1 MQGIRKIGRIG
12 TFSDG
17 SDYDKLKLNS
27 DFAVPWATFLVFL
40 HYKPFLM
47 DEVSFAFFLS
57 HPLHI
62 LTLPQNISNPRSQ
75 IFILC
80 VCMFRV
86 C

>member
-1 MQGIRKIGRIG
+1 MGAIMI
-12 TFSDG
+12 
-17 SDYDKLKLNS
+17 
-27 DFAVPWATFLVFL
+27 FAVPWAMFSVFL
-40 HYKPFLM
+40 HYKSFLM

-80 VCMFRV
+80 VCVCVCVCMFRV